1 MDQQS
6 LMNHSLPNTISGLLE
21 QIACGEITVQQALR
35 LQEQQFR
42 TRGEQLQCVSNFYD
56 SHWNQTGSEPRP
68 MSGVAVAHKDIFD
81 QPGRLPGLGRDHGQS
96 QAGVTQALAPARL
109 AAAGC
114 VDLGALAM
122 AEDACAAVAMTRR
135 LPTPINPLGAQVA
148 VGGSSSGSGVAV
160 AAGMV
165 YASLGTD
172 TAGSVRMPAM
182 TCGVMGLKTTHGL
195 ISRQGVAPL
204 SVSLDS
210 VGILARSTQDLRLV
224 LKEVCEPGVLKS
236 APNALRASF
245 WWPEQL
251 IAQPLHTPI
260 QTVMH
265 AYAKTSIDIAR
276 HEARA
281 TQFMQVIMAHETGLL
296 HHQRIA
302 NGLACPEVAELGT
315 LGLALPHPWYM
326 SALQARAA
334 CLKAFLRDV
343 FHQTDVLVVPL
354 QTDVLPDCE
363 QVYPGS
369 ARFSSRT
376 LLSLHRLCGWVN
388 YLGLPALAMPVAYDA
403 RGLPIS
409 VQIIGRPHEE
419 LALLQFAQR
428 LEHEIH
434 GSDGI
439 APSLVL
445 EDLQHEQNQRI

>member
-1 MDQQS
+1 MDQDS
-6 LMNHSLPNTISGLLE
+6 LMKHSLPNTISGLLE
-21 QIACGEITVQQALR
+21 QIACGEITTHEALCVQER
-35 LQEQQFR
+35 QFR
-42 TRGEQLQCVSNFYD
+42 TRGEQLKCVTSFFNND
-56 SHWNQTGSEPRP
+56 WAQIGGAQRP
-68 MSGVAVAHKDIFD
+68 MTGVAVAHKDIFD
-81 QPGRLPGLGRDHGQS
+81 QPDRLPGLGRDHGQS
-96 QAGVTQALAPARL
+96 QVGVIQARAPARL

-114 VDLGALAM
+114 ADLGALAM
-122 AEDACAAVAMTRR
+122 AEDACAAVAMTRHV
-135 LPTPINPLGAQVA
+135 PTPINPLGAQVA

-210 VGILARSTQDLRLV
+210 VGVLARSTRDLRLV
-224 LKEVCEPGVLKS
+224 LNEVCEPGALKTV
-236 APNALRASF
+236 PNELRAAF
-245 WWPEQL
+245 WWPEHL
-251 IAQPLHTPI
+251 IAQALHAPI
-260 QTVMH
+260 QTVMQ
-265 AYAKTSIDIAR
+265 AYAKTPIDIGR

-281 TQFMQVIMAHETGLL
+281 TQFMQVIMARETGCL
-296 HHQRIA
+296 HHERIA
-302 NGLACPEVAELGT
+302 SALACPEVAELGT
-315 LGLALPHPWYM
+315 LGLALPQPWYL

-334 CLKAFLRDV
+334 CLDAFLRDV

-409 VQIIGRPHEE
+409 VQIIGRPREE
-419 LALLQFAQR
+419 LALLRFAQR

-445 EDLQHEQNQRI
+445 EDL